1 MKFHLI
7 SLGCSK
13 NTADSEALANRFGS
27 KGWTWTD
34 QPAQADLLLINTCG
48 FIKDAKEESLRTI
61 MKALEAKKDN
71 PSQKTV
77 VFGCLVKRY
86 HREIEEGIP
95 EIDFLYEFLNEDQI
109 ENLTNLRPAGKPNEP
124 IDHSKSWRFFTP
136 SHIGILKIAEGC
148 SNKCAYCAIPSI
160 RGPFFS
166 RSEDQILADAQRL
179 ADSGAIE
186 LSVVAQDITRYGTD
200 RSGKCELPQLIKKL
214 SKISGFRWIRLHY
227 MHPRGLT
234 PELID
239 SLFKIE
245 KVLPYFDIPF
255 QHASDRMMRLM
266 NRHTS
271 PDHIIKLIR
280 HIRRNYR
287 KAAVRTTF
295 IVGFP
300 GENDEEFQELLDF
313 IELFPIDR
321 VGAFTYSTEEGTPAS
336 LIIPKVPQ
344 PVKQTRLDQLMTLQQ
359 LIIEERNKKLINK
372 NVDLIIDRIE
382 DNAALARTIWDS
394 YEVDNLT
401 TIENPSRKLQP
412 GDIVKARIIYADAY
426 DFKAVLR

>member
-1 MKFHLI
+1 
-7 SLGCSK
+7 
-13 NTADSEALANRFGS
+13 
-27 KGWTWTD
+27 
-34 QPAQADLLLINTCG
+34 
-48 FIKDAKEESLRTI
+48 
-61 MKALEAKKDN
+61 
-71 PSQKTV
+71 
-77 VFGCLVKRY
+77 
-86 HREIEEGIP
+86 
-95 EIDFLYEFLNEDQI
+95 
-109 ENLTNLRPAGKPNEP
+109 
-124 IDHSKSWRFFTP
+124 
-136 SHIGILKIAEGC
+136 LKIAEGC

-287 KAAVRTTF
+287 KAAIRTTF

-359 LIIEERNKKLINK
+359 LIIE
-372 NVDLIIDRIE
+372 
-382 DNAALARTIWDS
+382 DS